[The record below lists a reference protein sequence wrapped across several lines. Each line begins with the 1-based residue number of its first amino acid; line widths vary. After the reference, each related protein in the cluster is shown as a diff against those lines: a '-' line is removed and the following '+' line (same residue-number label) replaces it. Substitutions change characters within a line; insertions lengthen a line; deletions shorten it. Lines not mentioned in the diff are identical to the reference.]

1 MVIDDCGA
9 GHRFVHHAAKR
20 SRAASAPGTAAETS
34 VELTRAPR
42 HLFTGKCRAHLLVTE
57 HVAGTD
63 DHGWCGDPEGV
74 GPICNR
80 SLKQPDRRGNRFA
93 RIYTYSKL
101 SRGAGRLPLDRVA
114 RARSTWTKPASASS
128 RRRVREGIDD
138 PFDDLLD
145 QDSVFAL
152 AHDTNHG
159 FCP

>member
-1 MVIDDCGA
+1 VVIDDCGA

-93 RIYTYSKL
+93 RIYSYSKL
-101 SRGAGRLPLDRVA
+101 SRLGGAPTIGPRRPCPK
-114 RARSTWTKPASASS
+114 RAQSRR
-128 RRRVREGIDD
+128 RRRVREGTTI
-138 PFDDLLD
+138 PLDDLPTKT
-145 QDSVFAL
+145 SVFAPPMTRITDL
-152 AHDTNHG
+152 SLRAG
-159 FCP
+159 